1 MPSTYA
7 SYLMISRDIPKAL
20 ARVEKQP
27 LVDRETDYYLAN
39 IGKVKTIEE
48 FVKNDRLFKYAM
60 KAHGLED
67 MAYAKA
73 FMIKA
78 LKEGIATSDT
88 FANKLTD
95 KRYAQFVASYNFAKY
110 GENAT
115 TYTRALN
122 EVPGNF
128 DKQVKLAATTPGL
141 TFMSNETGYYLSHI
155 GSVTSIDDLMADSRL
170 LSYALTA
177 YGLDSSTEP
186 ASTIRDMLEGG
197 VTDPNSPANSLAD
210 KRYANFV
217 TAFNFV
223 ENGAT
228 TTSSA
233 AVVTGVTQ
241 KYMAEADVSLIKH
254 RPEFIASETAYFKAN
269 ITKVPSI
276 NGLMND
282 TRLLTYAMGAFG
294 LDAKTEDMAKIRNML
309 AGGVQNPVSPAN
321 ISTDKRYAAFVRA
334 FNFEQYGD
342 QATQQASAKTA
353 APALWAA
360 KADLGLVPLGAD
372 YLNAEKSYYL
382 ANITK
387 VDSIADLLADKRLLS
402 YALWSHG
409 LDPAKQDTATVRKML
424 EGGVSDPNSPANKLT
439 DKRFAGFVTTFDF
452 VGRGSDAVTETAAQT
467 PTVDKYLRQTLEENA
482 GNENEGVRLALYFE
496 RKAGSISNFYSV
508 LADPALAKVVRTML
522 NLPEAFSR
530 ADIDQQVKYFEKR
543 LKIEDFQDPKK
554 VQKLMQ
560 RFTSMW
566 ELANPST
573 SSAVSAAAVMFSQPT
588 TIGISTDLLLTMQRM
603 RF

>member
-7 SYLMISRDIPKAL
+7 SYLMISRDLPKAL
-20 ARVEKQP
+20 SRVEKQP
-27 LVDRETDYYLAN
+27 VVDRESDYYLAN

-48 FVKNDRLFKYAM
+48 FVKNDRLFKFAM

-67 MAYAKA
+67 MTYAKA

-110 GENAT
+110 GEHAT
-115 TYTRALN
+115 TYTRALH

-128 DKQVKLAATTPGL
+128 DKQVKLSATTPGL
-141 TFMSNETGYYLSHI
+141 TFMSNETGYYLANI
-155 GSVTSIDDLMADSRL
+155 GNVTSIDDFMGDSRL

-177 YGLDSSTEP
+177 FGLDSSTEP
-186 ASTIRDMLEGG
+186 AATIRTMLEGG
-197 VTDPNSPANSLAD
+197 VTDPASPANSLTD

-223 ENGAT
+223 ENGAA
-228 TTSSA
+228 TTSSTA
-233 AVVTGVTQ
+233 ATTGVAQ
-241 KYMAEADVSLIKH
+241 KYVAEADVSLIKH
-254 RPEFIASETAYFKAN
+254 RPDFITSETAYFKAN
-269 ITKVPSI
+269 ITKITSI
-276 NGLMND
+276 NALMGD
-282 TRLLTYAMGAFG
+282 SRLLTYAMGAFG

-309 AGGVQNPVSPAN
+309 VGGIQNPASPAN
-321 ISTDKRYAAFVRA
+321 VSTDKRYAAFVTA

-342 QATQQASAKTA
+342 QATQQDSAKTA

-360 KADLGLVPLGAD
+360 KAGLGLVPLGAD
-372 YLNAEKSYYL
+372 YLKSEQAYYL
-382 ANITK
+382 ANVTK
-387 VDSIADLLADKRLLS
+387 VDSIADLMADSRLLT

-409 LDPAKQDTATVRKML
+409 LDPAKQEPATIRKLL

-439 DKRFAGFVTTFDF
+439 DKRYAAFVTTFDF
-452 VGRGSDAVTETAAQT
+452 AGRGSDAVTETPAQT
-467 PTVDKYLRQTLEENA
+467 PTVDKYVRQTLEENA
-482 GNENEGVRLALYFE
+482 GKDNEGVRLALYFE
-496 RKAGSISNFYSV
+496 RKASTITNFYSI

-522 NLPEAFSR
+522 NVPEAFAR
-530 ADIDQQVKYFEKR
+530 ADIDQQVKFFEKK
-543 LKIEDFQDPKK
+543 LNIADLQDPKK

-560 RFTSMW
+560 RFTSLW
-566 ELANPST
+566 ELSNPT
-573 SSAVSAAAVMFSQPT
+573 QTTAVTAASVMFGQPT